1 MEMFT
6 LNDRAKMKIGKLAD
20 IQDWE
25 NIKITDKRLSLRNPS
40 DTWIEAKYNG
50 KYVFVGSMAV

>member
-25 NIKITDKRLSLRNPS
+25 NIKITDKRLSIRNPS
-40 DTWIEAKYNG
+40 DTWIEAKYKG
-50 KYVFVGSMAV
+50 KFVFVGSMAV